1 MFEIASSLGRRILS
15 INNTPAPTCDLPDP
29 SMLCKLMTNHYTTT
43 TEAHVKCKLT
53 ECCWFKSCEPRV
65 ILKLI
70 SRIGKNGNAMN
81 SPMNMNKM
89 NTMRSICSFL
99 CFQQLTM
106 LCLLIQLVT
115 KALFVCQTWRER
127 ESQSLS

>member
-1 MFEIASSLGRRILS
+1 M
-15 INNTPAPTCDLPDP
+15 
-29 SMLCKLMTNHYTTT
+29 
-43 TEAHVKCKLT
+43 V
-53 ECCWFKSCEPRV
+53 
-65 ILKLI
+65 LKLI

-81 SPMNMNKM
+81 STMNM

-127 ESQSLS
+127 ESQSLQLICLLSFQQNGREIRASGF